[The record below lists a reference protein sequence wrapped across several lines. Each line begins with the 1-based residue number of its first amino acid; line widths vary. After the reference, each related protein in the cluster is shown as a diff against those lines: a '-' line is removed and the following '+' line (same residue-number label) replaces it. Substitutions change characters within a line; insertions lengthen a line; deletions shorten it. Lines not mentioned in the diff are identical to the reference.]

1 MLDQPSRLPGA
12 PPLNRLPG
20 ALRLTR
26 SDRPVSWLAAG
37 LFAVGALVGA
47 CTATLD
53 FTECREDS
61 DCSKF
66 FVDDQPMRCEAF
78 QCVPGDGCADNSEC
92 AGLGEGYVCTV
103 IRTCVQAAT
112 DHCAAPVYPDGMVT
126 DDVVLVGS
134 LVAKEG
140 PDAAVGEA
148 VEAAI
153 LQAVKD
159 FNAATKLQSGKGV
172 ALVACDTK
180 GNKDDAKE
188 AASHLGE
195 ALAVPAILGPLADLE
210 LGEVAQRV
218 TLINGVRAFTNSPL
232 AAAELKFPD
241 SDLVWQTQVAA
252 RYQGAAIAEH
262 LAAETERGIFA
273 DKPVTAMLF
282 NQIDSYGYAMYYAV
296 ATEATNGEI
305 NRIPQAGSQ
314 KISSYK
320 TAEDGNP
327 KLIDY
332 VTPDTEA
339 LIVAG
344 GAEVADML
352 AAFKASGEPWPKRVY
367 IGPRSAAAVAAL
379 GDATLSDS
387 LRLIAPDLGG
397 ETALAVQ
404 MRVGE
409 SIPEVALAY
418 DATMATLLAM
428 AGIAEGSAV
437 TGPSIV
443 KNMARL
449 NDPDGLA
456 ISFGDDPKDFVKVA
470 VDELAKGADLQISGA
485 SGPLDY
491 QEDGTICGELAA
503 FTFDGSAYTVAERF
517 TPVCDDATGSWS
529 MN

>member
-1 MLDQPSRLPGA
+1 MLDQPSRLPGV
-12 PPLNRLPG
+12 P
-20 ALRLTR
+20 RLTWLHGAP
-26 SDRPVSWLAAG
+26 SLAAG
-37 LFAVGALVGA
+37 LFAVGTLFGA

-66 FVDDQPMRCEAF
+66 FADDKPMRCEDF
-78 QCVPGDGCADNSEC
+78 QCVAGDGCANNSEC

-103 IRTCVQAAT
+103 IRTCVQAAS
-112 DHCAAPVYPDGMVT
+112 DHCAAPVYPDGMAS

-134 LVAKEG
+134 LVAKDG

-148 VEAAI
+148 VETAI

-180 GNKDDAKE
+180 GNKDDAKL
-188 AASHLGE
+188 AAAHLGE

-218 TLINGVRAFTNSPL
+218 TLINGVRAFTHSPL

-241 SDLVWQTQVAA
+241 SDLVWQTQVAT
-252 RYQGAAIAEH
+252 RYQGAAIGAH
-262 LAAETERGIFA
+262 LAAETANSTFPGN
-273 DKPVTAMLF
+273 PSTVMLF
-282 NQIDSYGYAMYYAV
+282 NQVDSYGYAMYYAV
-296 ATEATNGEI
+296 ATEETDGEI
-305 NRIPQAGSQ
+305 NRIPQAGTQ

-320 TAEDGNP
+320 LAEDGST

-332 VTPDTEA
+332 VDGNTEA
-339 LIVAG
+339 LIIVG

-352 AAFKASGEPWPKRVY
+352 AAYKASGETWPKRVY

-397 ETALAVQ
+397 EAALAVQ
-404 MRVGE
+404 ARVGE
-409 SIPEVALAY
+409 TLPEVALAY

-428 AGIAEGSAV
+428 SGIAEGSAV

-443 KNMARL
+443 KNMERL
-449 NDPDGLA
+449 SNPDGLA
-456 ISFGDDPKDFVKVA
+456 ISFGDDPKDFVRAA
-470 VDELAKGADLQISGA
+470 VDELARGADLQISGA

-491 QEDGTICGELAA
+491 QDDGTICGELTA
-503 FTFDGSAYTVAERF
+503 FTFDGAAFVAAERF
-517 TPVCDDATGSWS
+517 TPDCDKPTGTWS
-529 MN
+529 GN